1 MPHAKQPEREPCVIC
16 GEDMN
21 MVIET
26 LECGHRYHST
36 VSSYVFSQALISVLI
51 QLWIYDY
58 ARSVFF
64 VCVMVLLHS
73 RVQSNLDYPDSV
85 GLG

>member
-1 MPHAKQPEREPCVIC
+1 MPHAKQPEREPCGIC
-16 GEDMN
+16 GEDMK
-21 MVIET
+21 T
-26 LECGHRYHST
+26 LECGHSYHST
-36 VSSYVFSQALISVLI
+36 VSSFVFLQALISILI